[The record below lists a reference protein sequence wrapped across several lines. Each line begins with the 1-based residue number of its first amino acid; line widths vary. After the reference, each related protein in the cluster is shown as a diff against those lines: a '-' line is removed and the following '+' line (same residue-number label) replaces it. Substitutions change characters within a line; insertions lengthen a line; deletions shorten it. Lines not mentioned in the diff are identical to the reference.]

1 MNNLKI
7 LGPTDSGKGILIEY
21 DAGYIN
27 PRENGNAEIIKENK
41 NFLDYSKP
49 FEFYA
54 VLQKYN
60 TPNRNGR
67 VYPEKILKR
76 EAENYKKMIAKGVS
90 LSELNHPESS
100 LIDLDR
106 VAHIITDVWWDG
118 KILMGKLRLLT
129 SPGFHER
136 GICSTK
142 GDLAAN
148 YLRQGVTLGISS
160 RGVGSLKKVGEQ
172 NEVQDDFELICF
184 DLVSSPSTPGAY
196 LFSNP
201 EDRNNFEENLDEENK
216 MKASRTLTGGE
227 DSANKSLDLMKKL
240 SAYLDR

>member
-1 MNNLKI
+1 MNLRI
-7 LGPTDSGKGILIEY
+7 LQPNESGKGILVEY

-27 PRENGNAEIIKENK
+27 PNDNRNETLIRESSEM
-41 NFLDYSKP
+41 LDHSKP
-49 FEFYA
+49 IEFYA
-54 VLQKYN
+54 VLQKYD

-67 VYPEKILKR
+67 LYPERILKR
-76 EAENYKKMIAKGVS
+76 EAENYKKMIKKGTS

-106 VAHIITDVWWDG
+106 VSHMITEVWWEG
-118 KILMGKLRLLT
+118 NVLMGKIKLLT
-129 SPGFHER
+129 SPGYHES

-142 GDLAAN
+142 GDIAAN

-160 RGVGSLKKVGEQ
+160 RGVGSLKKIGEQ

-196 LFSNP
+196 LFLNK
-201 EDRNNFEENLDEENK
+201 EDKNLYDENLEEEKK
-216 MKASRTLTGGE
+216 MSVERHVGE
-227 DSANKSLDLMKKL
+227 SGNKSLDLMKKL
-240 SAYLDR
+240 NDYLGH

>member
-1 MNNLKI
+1 MKI
-7 LGPTDSGKGILIEY
+7 LGPNETGKGILIEW
-21 DAGYIN
+21 DAGYVSPN
-27 PRENGNAEIIKENK
+27 DKYNSEIIKESK

-67 VYPEKILKR
+67 VYPERILKR
-76 EAENYKKMIAKGVS
+76 EADNYKKAIAKGTA

-106 VAHIITDVWWDG
+106 VSHSITDIWWEG
-118 KILMGKLRLLT
+118 NILMGKIKLLT

-136 GICSTK
+136 GVISCK
-142 GDLAAN
+142 GDMAAN

-160 RGVGSLKKVGEQ
+160 RGVGSLAKKGEQ

-196 LFSNP
+196 LFLNP
-201 EDRNNFEENLDEENK
+201 EDRTNYEENLDEEKK
-216 MKASRTLTGGE
+216 MQMARATGMNVNSG
-227 DSANKSLDLMKKL
+227 NKSLDLMKKL
-240 SAYLDR
+240 SDYF

>member
-1 MNNLKI
+1 MELKI
-7 LGPTDSGKGILIEY
+7 LKPWQSGKGILIEE
-21 DAGYIN
+21 DAGYVS
-27 PRENGNAEIIKENK
+27 PSHEVNARIIKESK

-67 VYPEKILKR
+67 IYPEKILKR
-76 EAENYKKMIAKGVS
+76 EAENYKKIIQKGTS

-106 VAHIITDVWWDG
+106 VSHMISEIWWEG
-118 KILMGKLRLLT
+118 PVLMGKLRLLT

-136 GICSTK
+136 GIVSTK
-142 GDLAAN
+142 GDMAAN

-196 LFSNP
+196 LFLNK
-201 EDRNNFEENLDEENK
+201 EDRTSLEENLDDDKK
-216 MKASRTLTGGE
+216 MALERNVGDKGNA
-227 DSANKSLDLMKKL
+227 SLDLMKKL
-240 SAYLDR
+240 SKLGY

>member
-1 MNNLKI
+1 MELKI
-7 LGPTDSGKGILIEY
+7 LKPGQSGKGILIEE
-21 DAGYIN
+21 DAGYISPTDSRN
-27 PRENGNAEIIKENK
+27 MDIIKESK
-41 NFLDYSKP
+41 NMLDHSKP

-67 VYPEKILKR
+67 IYPEKILKR
-76 EAENYKKMIAKGVS
+76 ESENYKKMIQKGTS

-106 VAHIITDVWWDG
+106 VSHIITDIWWDG
-118 KILMGKLRLLT
+118 PILMGKLKLLT

-136 GICSTK
+136 GIVSTK
-142 GDLAAN
+142 GDMAAN

-196 LFSNP
+196 LFLNP
-201 EDRNNFEENLDEENK
+201 DERTKFEENIEEEKK
-216 MKASRTLTGGE
+216 MRDTNSLGVN
-227 DSANKSLDLMKKL
+227 DKSIDLMKKL
-240 SAYLDR
+240 NDYLGY

>member
-1 MNNLKI
+1 MYVNTKNE
-7 LGPTDSGKGILIEY
+7 TGKKLILIEY

-27 PRENGNAEIIKENK
+27 PKTENNNYILESKGM
-41 NFLDYSKP
+41 LDHSKP

-67 VYPEKILKR
+67 IYPERILKR
-76 EAENYKKMIAKGVS
+76 ESDNYKKMIEKGTS

-106 VAHIITDVWWDG
+106 VSHIITEIWWDG
-118 KILMGKLRLLT
+118 AVLMGKLKLLT

-136 GICSTK
+136 GIVSTK
-142 GDLAAN
+142 GDMAAN

-196 LFSNP
+196 LFSQP
-201 EDRNNFEENLDEENK
+201 DERYKFEENIEEEK
-216 MKASRTLTGGE
+216 KLRAEREIGPAAS
-227 DSANKSLDLMKKL
+227 KSIDLMKRL
-240 SAYLDR
+240 SDYLGN

>member
-1 MNNLKI
+1 MRI
-7 LGPTDSGKGILIEY
+7 LAPNELGKGILVEY
-21 DAGYIN
+21 DAGWVN
-27 PRENGNAEIIKENK
+27 PTDKFNSEIIKESKK

-67 VYPEKILKR
+67 VYPERILKR
-76 EAENYKKMIAKGVS
+76 ESDNYKKAIAKGTA

-106 VAHIITDVWWDG
+106 VSHDITDIWWDG
-118 KILMGKLRLLT
+118 NILMGKLRLLT

-136 GICSTK
+136 GIISCK
-142 GDLAAN
+142 GDMAAN

-160 RGVGSLKKVGEQ
+160 RGVGSLAKKGEQ

-196 LFSNP
+196 LFTNP
-201 EDRNNFEENLDEENK
+201 EDRSKYEENLDEEK
-216 MKASRTLTGGE
+216 QAQIAKATSVDLNSG
-227 DSANKSLDLMKKL
+227 NKSLDLMKKL
-240 SAYLDR
+240 SHYLGK

>member
-1 MNNLKI
+1 MKI
-7 LGPTDSGKGILIEY
+7 LGPNDTGKGLLIEW
-21 DAGYIN
+21 DAGYVSPN
-27 PRENGNAEIIKENK
+27 DEFNSKMIKESK

-67 VYPEKILKR
+67 IYPEKILKR
-76 EAENYKKMIAKGVS
+76 EAENYKNAIKKGTA

-106 VAHIITDVWWDG
+106 VSHIITEVWWEG
-118 KILMGKLRLLT
+118 NVLMGKLKLLT

-136 GICSTK
+136 GVISCK
-142 GDLAAN
+142 GDMAAN

-160 RGVGSLKKVGEQ
+160 RGVGSLAKKGDQ

-196 LFSNP
+196 LFLNP
-201 EDRNNFEENLDEENK
+201 DDRTKYDENLEEENK
-216 MKASRTLTGGE
+216 FKMSRTTGME
-227 DSANKSLDLMKKL
+227 SKSIDKSVDLMKRL
-240 SAYLDR
+240 SDYLGK

>member
-1 MNNLKI
+1 MSLRI
-7 LGPTDSGKGILIEY
+7 LQPNESGKGILVEY

-27 PRENGNAEIIKENK
+27 PTESRNVEIIRESNGM
-41 NFLDYSKP
+41 LDHSKP
-49 FEFYA
+49 IEFYA

-67 VYPEKILKR
+67 TYPEKILKR
-76 EAENYKKMIAKGVS
+76 EAENYKKMINKGIA

-106 VAHIITDVWWDG
+106 VSHAITEVWWEG
-118 KILMGKLRLLT
+118 NVLMGKIKLLT
-129 SPGFHER
+129 SPGFHES
-136 GICSTK
+136 GVCSTK

-196 LFSNP
+196 LFQNP
-201 EDRNNFEENLDEENK
+201 EDRFNYEENLEEENK
-216 MKASRTLTGGE
+216 MKVERQVGE
-227 DSANKSLDLMKKL
+227 NGNKSLDLMKKL
-240 SAYLDR
+240 NDYLGY

>member
-1 MNNLKI
+1 MNELKVLRPNEI
-7 LGPTDSGKGILIEY
+7 GKGILIEW
-21 DAGYIN
+21 DAGYVSPTESN
-27 PRENGNAEIIKENK
+27 NAKMIQESKGL
-41 NFLDYSKP
+41 LDYSKP

-67 VYPEKILKR
+67 LYPERILKR
-76 EAENYKKMIAKGVS
+76 EAENYKKAIQRGTS
-90 LSELNHPESS
+90 LSELNHPDSS

-106 VAHIITDVWWDG
+106 VAHIINDIWWD
-118 KILMGKLRLLT
+118 KHILMGKLRLLT

-136 GICSTK
+136 GIVSTK
-142 GDLAAN
+142 GDQAAN
-148 YLRQGVTLGISS
+148 LLRQGVTLGISS

-201 EDRNNFEENLDEENK
+201 EDRNNYEENLEEEK
-216 MKASRTLTGGE
+216 KLRSEKEFSSLG
-227 DSANKSLDLMKKL
+227 SKSIDLMNKL
-240 SAYLDR
+240 NDYLGYK

>member
-1 MNNLKI
+1 MSLRILKENEV
-7 LGPTDSGKGILIEY
+7 GTGILIEM
-21 DAGYIN
+21 DAGHISPN
-27 PRENGNAEIIKENK
+27 EERNGLMLKESTQM
-41 NFLDYSKP
+41 LDHTKP

-67 VYPEKILKR
+67 TYPEKILKR
-76 EAENYKKMIAKGVS
+76 EAINYKKMIDKGIA

-106 VAHIITDVWWDG
+106 VSHSITEVWWEDNV
-118 KILMGKLRLLT
+118 LMGKIKLLT

-136 GICSTK
+136 GIVSTK
-142 GDLAAN
+142 GDMAAN

-196 LFSNP
+196 LFLNP
-201 EDRNNFEENLDEENK
+201 EDKDKYDENLEEENK
-216 MKASRTLTGGE
+216 IKVEREVGETG
-227 DSANKSLDLMKKL
+227 NKSLDLMKKL
-240 SAYLDR
+240 DDYLGK

>member
-1 MNNLKI
+1 MKI
-7 LGPTDSGKGILIEY
+7 LGPNDTGRGILIEY
-21 DAGYIN
+21 DAGYIS
-27 PRENGNAEIIKENK
+27 PSEK
-41 NFLDYSKP
+41 NNLQLMEQMKKDMLDYSKT

-67 VYPEKILKR
+67 IYPEKILKR
-76 EAENYKKMIAKGVS
+76 ESENYKKMIQKGVA

-106 VAHIITDVWWDG
+106 VSHIITEVWWDG
-118 KILMGKLRLLT
+118 IILMGKLKLLT

-136 GICSTK
+136 GIVSTK
-142 GDLAAN
+142 GDQAAN
-148 YLRQGVTLGISS
+148 LLRQGVTLGISS
-160 RGVGSLKKVGEQ
+160 RGVGSLKKVGDK

-196 LFSNP
+196 LFTDPS
-201 EDRNNFEENLDEENK
+201 ERSQFEENLDEE
-216 MKASRTLTGGE
+216 AQR
-227 DSANKSLDLMKKL
+227 KSQGSIDKSVDLMKKL
-240 SAYLDR
+240 SDYLTK

>member
-1 MNNLKI
+1 MKI
-7 LGPTDSGKGILIEY
+7 LGPNETGKGILIEW
-21 DAGYIN
+21 DAGYVSPN
-27 PRENGNAEIIKENK
+27 DKYNSEIIKESK

-67 VYPEKILKR
+67 VYPERILKR
-76 EAENYKKMIAKGVS
+76 EADNYKKAIAKGTA

-106 VAHIITDVWWDG
+106 VSHSITDIWWEG
-118 KILMGKLRLLT
+118 NILMGKIKLLT

-136 GICSTK
+136 GVISCK
-142 GDLAAN
+142 GDMAAN

-160 RGVGSLKKVGEQ
+160 RGVGSLAKKGEQ

-196 LFSNP
+196 LFLNP
-201 EDRNNFEENLDEENK
+201 EDRTNYEENLDEEKK
-216 MKASRTLTGGE
+216 MQMARATGMNVNSG
-227 DSANKSLDLMKKL
+227 NKSLDLMKKL
-240 SAYLDR
+240 SDYLGK